1 MSISSVATR
10 IGIALDP
17 HTRNFI
23 RSEFTVRRNEMWAQG
38 CSRVQ
43 DDEIIEGLMDDLF
56 DDLGSII
63 QRGASA
69 EISRRGL
76 AVVNFDPTQT
86 GGK

>member
-23 RSEFTVRRNEMWAQG
+23 HSEFTVRRNEMWAHG
-38 CSRVQ
+38 CSRVH
-43 DDEIIEGLMDDLF
+43 DDEIIEELMDDLF
-56 DDLGSII
+56 DDISSII
-63 QRGASA
+63 RRGTNA

-76 AVVNFDPTQT
+76 AEVNLDSTQAN
-86 GGK
+86 KE

>member
-23 RSEFTVRRNEMWAQG
+23 RSEFTVRRNEIWAQG
-38 CSRVQ
+38 CSRVH

-56 DDLGSII
+56 DDIGSII
-63 QRGASA
+63 QCGTSA

-76 AVVNFDPTQT
+76 AEVNFDPTQT
-86 GGK
+86 GRK

>member
-17 HTRNFI
+17 HTRNFV

-38 CSRVQ
+38 CSRVH
-43 DDEIIEGLMDDLF
+43 DDEIIEGLMDELF
-56 DDLGSII
+56 DDISSII
-63 QRGASA
+63 QRGTSA

-76 AVVNFDPTQT
+76 AEVNFDSTQT
-86 GGK
+86 NGK